1 MDLAVLTS
9 TAEEPA
15 WRLWEKIVDALGTER
30 LDLVDLRRASP
41 VLRFEIVR
49 SGRPIYVSDEAAKER
64 FILDTLHLCQRRSKT
79 VQLWRYKTVHLQ
91 IRLLLDQTTSP
102 NYRE

>member
-1 MDLAVLTS
+1 MEIKTLPLDH
-9 TAEEPA
+9 
-15 WRLWEKIVDALGTER
+15 LGLVSGVFDQ
-30 LDLVDLRRASP
+30 LDIAD
-41 VLRFEIVR
+41 
-49 SGRPIYVSDEAAKER
+49 
-64 FILDTLHLCQRRSKT
+64 CQRRSKT